1 MKRRDFL
8 TNSALAGTGLSL
20 GLASAASL
28 TSCTANNEGAKTK
41 PVTPEEAG
49 MFSFVNVA
57 PDGKP
62 LKAALIGNG
71 GRGTGAAMQFL
82 KAGPNLSLVALADVF
97 KDKQDESR
105 ALLKKQAGVEVPD
118 ANCFTGFDAWR
129 KVLDMPEVDVVLLC
143 TPPHFF
149 PEYFRAAVEAG
160 KHIFIEKPGAI
171 DPVGVRTLLAASK
184 VAKSKGLSIVAG
196 VQRRHQLR
204 YWEAYMQVRNGLIG
218 DITHATARWDSSAS
232 WFKTRRPEWSDME
245 YCLRNWYN
253 INWLMGDVPLGYVI
267 HNIDVVTW
275 FLGDRPV
282 RVSGYGGCARR
293 STGDM
298 YDFFS
303 MDYVYADNKTMLAT
317 TRQIDGC
324 SNDISEKIYGSKGI
338 VDLPEGRILDYS
350 GNVLWQYDKTTHPE
364 KDPYEQEH
372 IHLVESI
379 RLNKPINQ
387 GEDLAYSS
395 MITLMGREA
404 AYTGK
409 TITWEEIMASE
420 LRYGPT
426 KYEMGPVP
434 EYQEGKFP
442 LPGKVQ

>member
-8 TNSALAGTGLSL
+8 SNSVLAGAGLSL
-20 GLASAASL
+20 GATSAASL
-28 TSCTANNEGAKTK
+28 TSCTAGNEGAKNK

-49 MFSFVNVA
+49 MFSFVDVA

-82 KAGPNLSLVALADVF
+82 KAGPGLSLVAMADVF
-97 KDKQDESR
+97 KDQQDKSR
-105 ALLKKQAGVEVPD
+105 KILKEKAGVELPD
-118 ANCFTGFDAWR
+118 SNCFIGFDAWR
-129 KVLDMPEVDVVLLC
+129 RVLDMDEVDVVLLC

-149 PEYFRAAVEAG
+149 PEHFRGAVDAG
-160 KHIFIEKPGAI
+160 KHIFVEKPGAI
-171 DPVGVRTLLAASK
+171 DPVGIRTLIAASK
-184 VAKSKGLSIVAG
+184 VAQTKGLSVVAG
-196 VQRRHQLR
+196 VQRRHQR
-204 YWEAYMQVRNGLIG
+204 SYWEAYMQVRNGLIG
-218 DITHATARWDSSAS
+218 DITHATARWDGGAS
-232 WFKTRRPEWSDME
+232 WFRKRRPEWSDME

-253 INWLMGDVPLGYVI
+253 VNWLMGDVPLGYVV
-267 HNIDVVTW
+267 HNVDVITW
-275 FLGDRPV
+275 FLGERPV
-282 RVSGYGGCARR
+282 SVSGYGGCARR
-293 STGDM
+293 TTGDM

-303 MDYVYADNKTMLAT
+303 MDYVYASNKTMLAT

-324 SNDISEKIYGSKGI
+324 SNDISEKIYGVKGI
-338 VDLPEGRILDYS
+338 VLLPEARIIDHS
-350 GNVLWQYDKTTHPE
+350 GNELWKNDKTG
-364 KDPYEQEH
+364 KDAYEQEH

-387 GEDLAYSS
+387 GEDLAASS
-395 MITLMGREA
+395 MITIMGREA

-409 TITWEEIMASE
+409 TITWDQIMVSD

-434 EYQEGKFP
+434 EYQDCKFP
-442 LPGKVQ
+442 LPGKAQG

>member
-1 MKRRDFL
+1 MKRRDFI

-20 GLASAASL
+20 GIASAASL
-28 TSCTANNEGAKTK
+28 TSCTTDKEGAKTK

-49 MFSFVNVA
+49 MFSFVDVA

-71 GRGTGAAMQFL
+71 DRGTGAAMQFL
-82 KAGPNLSLVALADVF
+82 KAGPNLSLIAMSDVF
-97 KDKQDESR
+97 KDRQERSR
-105 ALLKKQAGVEVPD
+105 ELLKKGAGVEVPD
-118 ANCFTGFDAWR
+118 TNCFIGFDAWR

-149 PEYFRAAVEAG
+149 PEYFRGAVEAG

-171 DPVGVRTLLAASK
+171 DPVGVRTLIAASK
-184 VAKSKGLSIVAG
+184 VAQNRGLSIVAG
-196 VQRRHQLR
+196 VQRRHQRR

-218 DITHATARWDSSAS
+218 DIIHATARWDGGAC
-232 WFKTRRPEWSDME
+232 WYKNRQPGWSDME

-253 INWLMGDVPLGYVI
+253 VNWLMGDVPLGYVI

-275 FLGDRPV
+275 FLGARPV
-282 RVSGYGGCARR
+282 QVSGYGGCARR
-293 STGDM
+293 TTGDM
-298 YDFFS
+298 YDLFS

-317 TRQIDGC
+317 TRQINGC
-324 SNDISEKIYGSKGI
+324 SDDISEKIYGSKGMVI
-338 VDLPEGRILDYS
+338 LPEAKILDRS
-350 GNVLWQYDKTTHPE
+350 GNVVWQYDKTKQPE

-372 IHLVESI
+372 IHLVEAI

-395 MITLMGREA
+395 MIAIMGREA

-409 TITWEEIMASE
+409 TITWNEIMMSD

-426 KYEMGPVP
+426 KYEMGPLP
-434 EYQEGKFP
+434 EYQDVKFP
-442 LPGKVQ
+442 LPGRAL

>member
-1 MKRRDFL
+1 MKRRDFI

-20 GLASAASL
+20 GIASAASL
-28 TSCTANNEGAKTK
+28 SSCTTENGGAKPKT
-41 PVTPEEAG
+41 VTPKEAG
-49 MFSFVNVA
+49 MFSFVDVA

-71 GRGTGAAMQFL
+71 GRGTGAAIQFL
-82 KAGPNLSLVALADVF
+82 KAGPNLSLVAMADVF

-105 ALLKKQAGVEVPD
+105 ALLKKEADVEVPD
-118 ANCFTGFDAWR
+118 ANCFVGFDAWR
-129 KVLDMPEVDVVLLC
+129 KVLDMQEVDVVLLC

-171 DPVGVRTLLAASK
+171 DPVGVRTLIAASK
-184 VAKSKGLSIVAG
+184 VAQNKGLSVVAG
-196 VQRRHQLR
+196 VQRRHQR
-204 YWEAYMQVRNGLIG
+204 SYWDAYMQVRNGLIG
-218 DITHATARWDSSAS
+218 DVMHATARWDGGAC
-232 WFKTRRPEWSDME
+232 WYKKRQPEWSDME

-253 INWLMGDVPLGYVI
+253 VNWLMGDVPLGYVI

-282 RVSGYGGCARR
+282 KVSGYGGCARR
-293 STGDM
+293 TTGDM
-298 YDFFS
+298 YDLFS

-317 TRQIDGC
+317 TRQINGC
-324 SNDISEKIYGSKGI
+324 SDDISEKIYGSKGLVI
-338 VDLPEGRILDYS
+338 LPEAKILDRD
-350 GNVLWQYDKTTHPE
+350 GNVIWQYDYEKQPV
-364 KDPYEQEH
+364 KDPYHQEH
-372 IHLVESI
+372 IHLVEAI

-395 MITLMGREA
+395 MIAIMGREA

-409 TITWEEIMASE
+409 TITWDEIMASD

-426 KYEMGPVP
+426 KYEMGSLP
-434 EYQEGKFP
+434 EYQDVKFP
-442 LPGKVQ
+442 LPGRAL

>member
-20 GLASAASL
+20 GVASAASL
-28 TSCTANNEGAKTK
+28 TSCTTNNGGAKTK

-82 KAGPNLSLVALADVF
+82 QAGPNLSLVALADVF

-105 ALLKKQAGVEVPD
+105 SILKNAGVEVPD
-118 ANCFTGFDAWR
+118 ANCFVGFDAWR
-129 KVLDMPEVDVVLLC
+129 KVLDMSEVDVVLLC

-171 DPVGVRTLLAASK
+171 DPVGVRTLIAASK
-184 VAKSKGLSIVAG
+184 VAKSKGLSVIAG
-196 VQRRHQLR
+196 VQRRHQRR

-218 DITHATARWDSSAS
+218 DITHATARWDGGAS
-232 WFKTRRPEWSDME
+232 WFKKRQPEWSDME

-253 INWLMGDVPLGYVI
+253 INWLLGDVPLGYVI
-267 HNIDVVTW
+267 HNIDIVTW

-293 STGDM
+293 STGD
-298 YDFFS
+298 
-303 MDYVYADNKTMLAT
+303 
-317 TRQIDGC
+317 
-324 SNDISEKIYGSKGI
+324 
-338 VDLPEGRILDYS
+338 
-350 GNVLWQYDKTTHPE
+350 
-364 KDPYEQEH
+364 
-372 IHLVESI
+372 
-379 RLNKPINQ
+379 
-387 GEDLAYSS
+387 
-395 MITLMGREA
+395 
-404 AYTGK
+404 
-409 TITWEEIMASE
+409 
-420 LRYGPT
+420 
-426 KYEMGPVP
+426 
-434 EYQEGKFP
+434 
-442 LPGKVQ
+442 